1 MKSKEEMEM
10 KNEAVNLTLSHA
22 ITVAQAKTE
31 LNATML
37 KLRTHYGFA
46 PAKGIS
52 VEEMDQRCKDLVDA
66 TRAAV
71 KQYVNTTGKAPDR
84 MRNTAR
90 YKTSKDFPAKKYEGL
105 QAYANVPDDRLKRAP
120 LHTAEAIGNLLNF
133 NADYLLKAKHEE
145 AVKARTR
152 KEWQKAEYEY
162 VEKSA
167 YNLRDLYDDLM
178 ERMDAPE
185 NYITAEEYRAERRKW
200 KECGYYACDNYFP
213 TDKEHMRSHAF
224 NQSGLKFRRPDT
236 KYCCAECR
244 KAQENA
250 LVRLKNTG
258 TLLPEHAYEY
268 ILDDARENRVE
279 KEVATT
285 SEKMS
290 KIADLP

>member
-1 MKSKEEMEM
+1 MKS
-10 KNEAVNLTLSHA
+10 NEAVILTIDYA
-22 ITVAQAKTE
+22 VTWAQAKTE

-37 KLRTHYGFA
+37 KLRTQYGFA
-46 PAKGIS
+46 PDKGIS
-52 VEEMDQRCKDLVDA
+52 VEEMDQRCNDLVDA
-66 TRAAV
+66 TTAAV
-71 KQYVNTTGKAPDR
+71 KSYVTATGKAPDR
-84 MRNTAR
+84 MRNTAK
-90 YKTSKDFPAKKYEGL
+90 YKTSKDFPAKKYKGL
-105 QAYANVPDDRLKRAP
+105 EAYANVPDDRLKRAP

-133 NADYLLKAKHEE
+133 NADYLLKAKHEA
-145 AVKARTR
+145 AVKERTR

-162 VEKSA
+162 VEKSD

-178 ERMDAPE
+178 ERMDATE
-185 NYITAEEYRAERRKW
+185 NYITDEEYRAERRKW

-236 KYCCAECR
+236 KYCCADCR
-244 KAQENA
+244 KDQENA
-250 LVRLKNTG
+250 LARLKKTG
-258 TLLPEHAYEY
+258 TLLPEYAYEY
-268 ILDDARENRVE
+268 ILDDARENRAE

>member
-1 MKSKEEMEM
+1 MKS
-10 KNEAVNLTLSHA
+10 NEAVILTIDNA
-22 ITVAQAKTE
+22 VTRAEAKSE

-37 KLRTHYGFA
+37 KLRTQYGFA

-52 VEEMDQRCKDLVDA
+52 AEEMDQRCKDLVDA

-71 KQYVNTTGKAPDR
+71 TQYVNTTGNAPDR
-84 MRNTAR
+84 MRNTAP

-133 NADYLLKAKHEE
+133 NADYLLKAKHEA

-162 VEKSA
+162 VEKSD

-178 ERMDAPE
+178 ERMDATE

-200 KECGYYACDNYFP
+200 KECGYYACDNRFP
-213 TDKEHMRSHAF
+213 ISKEHMRSHAF
-224 NQSGLKFRRPDT
+224 KQSGLKFRRPDT
-236 KYCCAECR
+236 KYCSTECR

-268 ILDDARENRVE
+268 ILDDARENRAE
-279 KEVATT
+279 KEVATS